1 MLSALFVWKMSSH
14 AKTKKWTDLGI
25 SNFSGKKWP
34 QACQN
39 DLSFF
44 FLTPKQTC
52 IFCETKLRQSARVSN
67 QILVFAFVSG
77 FLVPIRPFFS
87 HRAYALFILHLGS
100 ATIRNTDNDWQCQQ
114 IEPHKQLLPR
124 LLCTPANKKKLCWH
138 YWSAGVKWKK
148 RKKRK
153 EKCTNQI
160 ILLSSGLY
168 LSLGQQHSANISVFG
183 WCISD
188 WLSCSQCSITEHNY
202 LKNPS
207 VSLSQQQ
214 EQIWICCLNPVLNK
228 TISKVQ

>member
-1 MLSALFVWKMSSH
+1 MLSALFIWKMSSH

-148 RKKRK
+148 KKKKKREMHK
-153 EKCTNQI
+153 SNYPTVVWFI
-160 ILLSSGLY
+160 FVFGSAALSQY
-168 LSLGQQHSANISVFG
+168 ISV
-183 WCISD
+183 WMMYK
-188 WLSCSQCSITEHNY
+188 WLTALFSMFHHGAQL
-202 LKNPS
+202 LKEPQRQPFTTTRTN
-207 VSLSQQQ
+207 
-214 EQIWICCLNPVLNK
+214 LNMLFESRPE
-228 TISKVQ
+228 

>member
-14 AKTKKWTDLGI
+14 AKTKKRTDLGI

-87 HRAYALFILHLGS
+87 QSLRFVYPSSGQRHNKKHRQWLTMPTNWASQTTPPSAIMYSCKQEEIVLALLISWSEMEKKKKKKREMHKSNYPTVVWFIFVFGSAALSQYISVWMMYKWLTALFSMFHHG
-100 ATIRNTDNDWQCQQ
+100 A
-114 IEPHKQLLPR
+114 QLL
-124 LLCTPANKKKLCWH
+124 
-138 YWSAGVKWKK
+138 
-148 RKKRK
+148 K
-153 EKCTNQI
+153 EPQRQPFTTTRTN
-160 ILLSSGLY
+160 
-168 LSLGQQHSANISVFG
+168 
-183 WCISD
+183 
-188 WLSCSQCSITEHNY
+188 
-202 LKNPS
+202 
-207 VSLSQQQ
+207 
-214 EQIWICCLNPVLNK
+214 LNMLFESRPE
-228 TISKVQ
+228 